1 MHNAIVD
8 WSPRS
13 QTAGFRRGFLVVRH
27 GVQPSRQETILYEPT
42 FKPARITSW
51 FAVFAFAAAFHS
63 GAGAQQEVFP
73 SKPIRLISC
82 CAGTVD
88 NLARVLGEHI
98 SQATKQPVIVET
110 KAGAAGMIAADYV
123 RKEKPDGYTLLLS
136 TGQHGAN
143 DSLYVKVPY
152 DYVKDFTPVSG
163 LVTNPTGLFVN
174 ASAPYKTMAELI
186 AAAKAQ
192 PGALSSGWGSTT
204 SRIGSELLKQLT
216 GADILTVGYK
226 SNPQVTTDLIG
237 GRIAMTMGDIQT
249 NLPHVKSG
257 KLVALAV
264 STPTRL
270 SQAPDVP
277 TLEEAGIKGYD
288 NFGSWIAAWAP
299 AGTPRDV
306 VATLNGLIGRA
317 IASDKARAYFATT
330 AMLPFAT
337 SPEELGRFQ
346 VVEHDRW
353 ARIIK
358 AAGMTKE

>member
-1 MHNAIVD
+1 M
-8 WSPRS
+8 S
-13 QTAGFRRGFLVVRH
+13 QPTRKPVRVTAWLG
-27 GVQPSRQETILYEPT
+27 
-42 FKPARITSW
+42 A
-51 FAVFAFAAAFHS
+51 FAFVAAFS
-63 GAGAQQEVFP
+63 GSASAQQEVFP

-98 SQATKQPVIVET
+98 TQATGQPVVVET

-123 RKEKPDGYTLLLS
+123 RKEKADGYTLLLS

-143 DSLYVKVPY
+143 DSLYEKVPY
-152 DYVKDFTPVSG
+152 DYVKDFTPISG

-174 ASAPYKTMAELI
+174 ATSPYKSMTELI

-192 PGALSSGWGSTT
+192 PGALSAGWGSTT
-204 SRIGSELLKQLT
+204 SRIGAELLKQLT

-226 SNPQVTTDLIG
+226 TNPQVTTDLIG
-237 GRIAMTMGDIQT
+237 GRITMTMGDIQT

-257 KLVALAV
+257 KLRALAV
-264 STPTRL
+264 STSARL
-270 SQAPDVP
+270 VQAPDVP
-277 TLEEAGIKGYD
+277 TLEQAGIKGYD

-299 AGTPRDV
+299 AGTPKETV
-306 VATLNGLIGRA
+306 VTLNGLIARA
-317 IASDKARAYFATT
+317 LASDKARTYFGAT

-337 SPEELGRFQ
+337 SSEELGRFQ